1 METRF
6 SKGEPKQKV
15 RSGSG
20 WHFLGLCRLCNGEG
34 HDSIFVEVFKPLT
47 PTLFVELVSSH
58 VYKVMQYVVAQS
70 KEDTLSTENLKT
82 KVTSLSGEV
91 LNFFHKYMAKHHPG
105 FDFSTLDME
114 AVEKEILVNR
124 LSIDGVAGDVEDR
137 MEDDTV
143 VTTETLVDSSPSNP
157 TQNTSFISS
166 F

>member
-1 METRF
+1 MPIVKVNQSRGVF
-6 SKGEPKQKV
+6 SCLQGYAVLGE
-15 RSGSG
+15 S
-20 WHFLGLCRLCNGEG
+20 FY
-34 HDSIFVEVFKPLT
+34 
-47 PTLFVELVSSH
+47 LFGKYLDYEE
-58 VYKVMQYVVAQS
+58 KYVVAQS
-70 KEDTLSTENLKT
+70 KVDALSAENLKT

-114 AVEKEILVNR
+114 AVEKEILANR

-143 VTTETLVDSSPSNP
+143 VTAETLVDSSPSNP
-157 TQNTSFISS
+157 TRNTSFISS